1 MDSQI
6 LPHLKRKD
14 KKYDI
19 HGNHRTDAKY
29 HIHQHPGGCGA
40 MLAII
45 GGTSLIHA
53 HLPDLTKTV
62 TDTPYGPAEI
72 YLGDIALVL
81 RHQFNRPPHRINFRA
96 MASALA
102 LAGVDKVIALGSVG
116 SLKTAHPP
124 GTILLPDDYLSVAPV
139 PSIHNH
145 TQEHVMPE
153 IDAGLRNHLA
163 DIIEGARNGGIYAQT
178 AGPRIE
184 TRAEIF
190 ALAKVADVVGM
201 TVASEAALCNELGIR
216 FAAVCMVDNYAHGVT
231 EDILSYDHILAM
243 ARANTNRTETI
254 VESIISS
261 RGDAQ

>member
-1 MDSQI
+1 
-6 LPHLKRKD
+6 
-14 KKYDI
+14 
-19 HGNHRTDAKY
+19 
-29 HIHQHPGGCGA
+29 

-53 HLPDLTKTV
+53 DLPKLTRRV
-62 TDTPYGPAEI
+62 TDTPYGPAEL
-72 YLGDIALVL
+72 YTGEIALVL

-102 LAGVDKVIALGSVG
+102 LAGVDRVVALGSVG
-116 SLKTAHPP
+116 SLKTAYPP
-124 GTILLPDDYLSVAPV
+124 GTLLLPDDYLSFAPV

-163 DIIEGARNGGIYAQT
+163 DIIEDARNGGTYAQT

-184 TRAEIF
+184 TRAEIS

-201 TVASEAALCNELGIR
+201 TVASEATLCNELGIR

-243 ARANTNRTETI
+243 AKATTKRTEKI
-254 VESIISS
+254 VESIVSTL
-261 RGDAQ
+261 GDTP